1 MNEDINYYLAENQKQ
16 MDVIVERLETLEQV
30 AKQTQDAFS
39 SIERRLAKTEK
50 KLNEIG
56 AVKIYRDIIRKDLK
70 ELSKEVKATQRELF
84 DSTKKIRKNRS
95 ELKALTKLLRI
106 QLQRNGIY
114 FGKRASL
121 KKICTSLMHY
131 PWSSP
136 KLGKENIDEL

>member
-1 MNEDINYYLAENQKQ
+1 

-84 DSTKKIRKNRS
+84 D
-95 ELKALTKLLRI
+95 
-106 QLQRNGIY
+106 
-114 FGKRASL
+114 
-121 KKICTSLMHY
+121 
-131 PWSSP
+131 
-136 KLGKENIDEL
+136 